1 MSRVDV
7 IIPCYN
13 YGDMLA
19 ACVASVL
26 SQEGVDV
33 RVLIVDD
40 ASTDITE
47 EVGTELALRDQRVEF
62 WRHPVN
68 CGHIATYNE
77 ALAWVTGDYCMI
89 LSADDVLTS
98 RSLLRAT
105 AVMDAHPEIG
115 FTYGR
120 DVPFRHAPPVEKTA
134 SPRSAPHRSYSYAE
148 FLERSCRLGQT
159 GIQSPTVLVRSSV
172 HRAAGGYLPELP
184 HSGDTEIWLRFAA
197 LSKVAEINADQAF
210 RRLHARNMSLDYSP
224 LSRLEEQ
231 KKAFDTHFETCP
243 QSKPFAAALRPVVSR
258 TIADGAFW
266 TAARAFEAGNEN
278 DCNTFLTFALWLAP
292 RIEQTAAFK
301 RLQWKRRL
309 GHSRWR
315 FVQPILDRVRILRT
329 VRSHG

>member
-1 MSRVDV
+1 MKLSVV
-7 IIPCYN
+7 MPVYN
-13 YGDMLA
+13 ETETIREIVAQVLA
-19 ACVASVL
+19 VPIEKEL
-26 SQEGVDV
+26 
-33 RVLIVDD
+33 LIVDD

-105 AVMDAHPEIG
+105 AIMDAHPEIG

-120 DVPFRHAPPVEKTA
+120 DVPFRHAPPVEKIA

-243 QSKPFAAALRPVVSR
+243 QSKPFAAALRPIVSR